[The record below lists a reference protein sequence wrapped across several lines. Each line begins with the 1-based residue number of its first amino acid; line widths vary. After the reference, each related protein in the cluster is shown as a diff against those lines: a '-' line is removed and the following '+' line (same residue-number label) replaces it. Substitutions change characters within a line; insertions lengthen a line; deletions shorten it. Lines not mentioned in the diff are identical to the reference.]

1 MKCPNCGQEIQKEH
15 LYCEKCGM
23 EIRIV
28 PDFEPEIENSIN
40 ETLSN
45 VAEEIEDRSSKKE
58 EKSAG
63 GAEWEAS
70 DDILAEEAGRSWLAF
85 KVVSLF
91 AAILIAV
98 VVTVLMYFNYS
109 VSYQMDNAR
118 KYAQQGRY
126 EEALKLLEKA
136 ADNDT
141 DNVQVALLRSEY
153 YSQTGESGQAV
164 KVLTELL
171 EKGKMDNED
180 TEKIYETIISLYNEQ
195 GEYGRINELLLNCK
209 DESITTLFQRYM
221 ALEPEYSYDSG
232 TYDEVMYLRLNANTA
247 GTIYYTLDGS
257 TPTALST
264 RYTAPIL
271 LESGRYQVNAIFIN
285 DYGIESNVVRKWFEI
300 NLVMPEAPKVSPE
313 SGKYE
318 IPTMIEVEIPED
330 GIVYYTTDR
339 SVPNADSMKYTEPI
353 SMPLGRTNYKFMII
367 SDEGVQSEIVSRSY
381 DFSMN
386 TGVTVDKAVSNVISA
401 LIQRQVL
408 IDPNGHAPG
417 VSGRYIFKYNS
428 IVQIGENYYYILNEY
443 FVDSNGN
450 EKMEERLYAVEVYKG
465 IPNRLIYDEQGQMGL
480 IPLADSN

>member
-136 ADNDT
+136 ADNDA

-153 YSQTGESGQAV
+153 YRICFLPQRN
-164 KVLTELL
+164 LL
-171 EKGKMDNED
+171 HLKIFFSLSREKD
-180 TEKIYETIISLYNEQ
+180 L
-195 GEYGRINELLLNCK
+195 C
-209 DESITTLFQRYM
+209 
-221 ALEPEYSYDSG
+221 
-232 TYDEVMYLRLNANTA
+232 
-247 GTIYYTLDGS
+247 
-257 TPTALST
+257 
-264 RYTAPIL
+264 
-271 LESGRYQVNAIFIN
+271 
-285 DYGIESNVVRKWFEI
+285 SNV
-300 NLVMPEAPKVSPE
+300 L
-313 SGKYE
+313 
-318 IPTMIEVEIPED
+318 
-330 GIVYYTTDR
+330 
-339 SVPNADSMKYTEPI
+339 
-353 SMPLGRTNYKFMII
+353 
-367 SDEGVQSEIVSRSY
+367 
-381 DFSMN
+381 
-386 TGVTVDKAVSNVISA
+386 
-401 LIQRQVL
+401 
-408 IDPNGHAPG
+408 
-417 VSGRYIFKYNS
+417 
-428 IVQIGENYYYILNEY
+428 
-443 FVDSNGN
+443 
-450 EKMEERLYAVEVYKG
+450 
-465 IPNRLIYDEQGQMGL
+465 
-480 IPLADSN
+480 